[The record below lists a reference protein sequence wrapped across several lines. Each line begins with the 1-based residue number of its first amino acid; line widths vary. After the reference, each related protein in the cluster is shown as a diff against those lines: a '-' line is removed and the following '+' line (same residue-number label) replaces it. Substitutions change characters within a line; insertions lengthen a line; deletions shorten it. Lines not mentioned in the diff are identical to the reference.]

1 MKQKLTTAN
10 LGHCDSPGG
19 REGREGGMG
28 AGGMSTL
35 GRNQGLVG
43 EKMFTRKSRGTEK
56 KKSVGGRKKKK
67 KEPQRISQKCPEEEV
82 QNEQGKGNNRKMA
95 EM

>member
-1 MKQKLTTAN
+1 
-10 LGHCDSPGG
+10 
-19 REGREGGMG
+19 
-28 AGGMSTL
+28 MSTL

-56 KKSVGGRKKKK
+56 KKKIGGWQKKKK
-67 KEPQRISQKCPEEEV
+67 RKEPQRISQKCPEEEV